1 MAPRPAPSVASARR
15 PRGLSTAR
23 TRVLPW
29 RSSTMTDDDTALS
42 HRIAA
47 YRQAREQ
54 IERSLLPLA
63 TSVEGARFT
72 FQAPL
77 HDLEIRRG
85 GYLTLE
91 GAGVTRL
98 GLVTDIAAETWRTP
112 AAGDATGAIDFHLAR
127 GHGLVVDSDGRP
139 FHDAAVRPAPSAA
152 VRAWLGRIRSTRN
165 VLAVGE
171 LLHAAGVEAAL
182 DCAGLGR
189 HT

>member
-63 TSVEGARFT
+63 TSVEGTRFT

-77 HDLEIRRG
+77 HDLEIRRDRKS
-85 GYLTLE
+85 
-91 GAGVTRL
+91 TRL
-98 GLVTDIAAETWRTP
+98 NSSHV
-112 AAGDATGAIDFHLAR
+112 AI
-127 GHGLVVDSDGRP
+127 SY
-139 FHDAAVRPAPSAA
+139 AVFC
-152 VRAWLGRIRSTRN
+152 LKKKTQQK
-165 VLAVGE
+165 E
-171 LLHAAGVEAAL
+171 K
-182 DCAGLGR
+182 
-189 HT
+189 

>member
-42 HRIAA
+42 QRIAA

-63 TSVEGARFT
+63 TSVEGTRFT

-77 HDLEIRRG
+77 HDLAIRRG
-85 GYLTLE
+85 GYITLE
-91 GAGVTRL
+91 SAGVTRL
-98 GLVTDIAAETWRTP
+98 GMVTDIAADTWRTP
-112 AAGDATGAIDFHLAR
+112 AAGNATAAIDFHLTR
-127 GHGLVVDSDGRP
+127 GRGLVVDSDGRP
-139 FHDAAVRPAPSAA
+139 FHDAAVRPASPAA
-152 VRAWLGRIRSTRN
+152 VPGVAAPHPTDAQCSGGGRTVACDRGGS
-165 VLAVGE
+165 G
-171 LLHAAGVEAAL
+171 AG
-182 DCAGLGR
+182 
-189 HT
+189 